1 MMLTKQMGNSML
13 KEYADVLDTFIYRLG
28 VSQGRFSFAA
38 AAGLFKSIVNFALLL
53 GSNYVAGKFGE
64 AQLSKGGN
72 REMAKNPNKIRAKR
86 VASDYVI
93 DIIMIVTIVLV
104 LVLTLYPFLNSL
116 AISLNDSNDTTL
128 GGLTIY
134 PRKVYVEK
142 LRAVSQTED
151 WMAYFITIAR
161 TVIGTVG
168 GVLITGMLAFAIS
181 RTNLVGKKVYAM
193 LCLIPMYFGG
203 GLMPTYF
210 LILSLGLKNNFL
222 VYIIRHSSTC
232 GT

>member
-1 MMLTKQMGNSML
+1 
-13 KEYADVLDTFIYRLG
+13 
-28 VSQGRFSFAA
+28 
-38 AAGLFKSIVNFALLL
+38 
-53 GSNYVAGKFGE
+53 
-64 AQLSKGGN
+64 
-72 REMAKNPNKIRAKR
+72 MAKNPNKIRAKR

-134 PRKVYVEK
+134 PRKFTWRNYELVFTNQK
-142 LRAVSQTED
+142 I

-168 GVLITGMLAFAIS
+168 GVLITGMLAFAIFQNEPRRQKS
-181 RTNLVGKKVYAM
+181 FTQCCVLS
-193 LCLIPMYFGG
+193 PMYFGAASCR
-203 GLMPTYF
+203 PT
-210 LILSLGLKNNFL
+210 LDPQSRSQEQLPR
-222 VYIIRHSSTC
+222 VHHP
-232 GT
+232 GTRQPVEHDPHAQLLPVSAGSA

>member
-1 MMLTKQMGNSML
+1 
-13 KEYADVLDTFIYRLG
+13 
-28 VSQGRFSFAA
+28 
-38 AAGLFKSIVNFALLL
+38 
-53 GSNYVAGKFGE
+53 
-64 AQLSKGGN
+64 
-72 REMAKNPNKIRAKR
+72 MAKNPNKIRAKR

-134 PRKVYVEK
+134 PRKFTWRNYELVFTNQK
-142 LRAVSQTED
+142 I

-203 GLMPTYF
+203 GLMPTYYRRSVPGKVRKRVIGVKRPLMIF
-210 LILSLGLKNNFL
+210 HLIYGILTFKSRK
-222 VYIIRHSSTC
+222 V
-232 GT
+232 

>member
-1 MMLTKQMGNSML
+1 
-13 KEYADVLDTFIYRLG
+13 
-28 VSQGRFSFAA
+28 
-38 AAGLFKSIVNFALLL
+38 
-53 GSNYVAGKFGE
+53 
-64 AQLSKGGN
+64 
-72 REMAKNPNKIRAKR
+72 MAKNPNKIRAKR

-134 PRKVYVEK
+134 PRKFTWRNYELVFTNQK
-142 LRAVSQTED
+142 I
-151 WMAYFITIAR
+151 WWR
-161 TVIGTVG
+161 TSHHRTYRIGTVG

-222 VYIIRHSSTC
+222 VYIIPALVNLWNMILMRSYFQSLPEALEESALIDGANYITIFFKIYFPLLHTDHRDDRPVLRCAALERLVPGQTC
-232 GT
+232 TLHRIT

>member
-1 MMLTKQMGNSML
+1 
-13 KEYADVLDTFIYRLG
+13 
-28 VSQGRFSFAA
+28 
-38 AAGLFKSIVNFALLL
+38 
-53 GSNYVAGKFGE
+53 
-64 AQLSKGGN
+64 
-72 REMAKNPNKIRAKR
+72 MAKNPNKIRAKR

-134 PRKVYVEK
+134 PRKFTWRNYELVFTNEK
-142 LRAVSQTED
+142 I

-181 RTNLVGKKVYAM
+181 RTNLVGKKVYAGAANVFDDDVADM
-193 LCLIPMYFGG
+193 DGG
-203 GLMPTYF
+203 DDLRCVDGF
-210 LILSLGLKNNFL
+210 HAVENFILRDVRF
-222 VYIIRHSSTC
+222 RAHSDSRAFTV
-232 GT
+232 